1 MFIGENHV
9 LVKIES
15 TEYEKEV
22 LKWLK

>member
-22 LKWLK
+22 LKWLR